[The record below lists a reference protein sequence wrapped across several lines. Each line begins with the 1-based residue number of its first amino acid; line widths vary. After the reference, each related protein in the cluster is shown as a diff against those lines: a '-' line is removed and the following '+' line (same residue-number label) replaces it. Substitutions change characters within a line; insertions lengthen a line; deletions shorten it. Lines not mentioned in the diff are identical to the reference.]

1 MTDAQ
6 RLAAYDRLY
15 RELLAERDGVAA
27 KMEALQAEGRTK
39 TATYRQLLTDKLTLQ
54 NLIARFAAYGI
65 REDE

>member
-27 KMEALQAEGRTK
+27 KMEAPRAEGRTK

-65 REDE
+65 RAAE

>member
-27 KMEALQAEGRTK
+27 KMEALRAEERTK
-39 TATYRQLLTDKLTLQ
+39 TATYRQLLTNKLTLQ

-65 REDE
+65 REEE

>member
-6 RLAAYDRLY
+6 RWAAYDRLY

-27 KMEALQAEGRTK
+27 KMEALRAEERTK
-39 TATYRQLLTDKLTLQ
+39 TATYRQLLTNKLTLQ

-65 REDE
+65 REEE

>member
-27 KMEALQAEGRTK
+27 KMDALRAEGRTK

-54 NLIARFAAYGI
+54 NFIGRFAAYGI

>member
-6 RLAAYDRLY
+6 RLAAYDRMY

-27 KMEALQAEGRTK
+27 KMDALRAEERTK

-54 NLIARFAAYGI
+54 NLIGRFAAYGI

>member
-1 MTDAQ
+1 MSDLE

-15 RELLAERDGVAA
+15 RDLLAERDSVAA
-27 KMEALQAEGRTK
+27 RMDALRSEGKTR